1 MKIGVMQPY
10 FVPYIGY
17 WQLINAVDKY
27 VIFDDV
33 NFIKR
38 GWINRNRILVAGEP
52 HYLNI
57 SMLGMSQNK
66 LINQIEINQDQALL
80 EKNLRTIQWEYKKAP
95 FYNTIYPL
103 IEKIFKCKKKNVVDY
118 IMNSLFVIC
127 DYLEMNTDF
136 VISSSLEKN
145 NQLKGQEKI
154 IEICEI
160 LGASEYYNAIG
171 GQDLYS
177 FSAFDS
183 KNIKLLFLKTNKIE
197 YHQFEN
203 KFQPNLSI
211 IDVLMFN
218 SKEQVKKFL
227 DEYTLV

>member
-57 SMLGMSQNK
+57 SMLGRSQNK
-66 LINQIEINQDQALL
+66 LINQIEINQDQVLL
-80 EKNLRTIQWEYKKAP
+80 EKNLRTIQWEYKNAP

-103 IEKIFKCKKKNVVDY
+103 IEKILKCKKKNVVSY
-118 IMNSLFVIC
+118 IMNSLFIIC
-127 DYLEMNTDF
+127 DYLEMNTEF

-145 NQLKGQEKI
+145 NKLKGQEKI

-183 KNIKLLFLKTNKIE
+183 RNIKLLFLKTNKIE
-197 YHQFEN
+197 YQQFEN
-203 KFQPNLSI
+203 EFQPNLSI

-218 SKEQVKKFL
+218 SKEQVRKFL